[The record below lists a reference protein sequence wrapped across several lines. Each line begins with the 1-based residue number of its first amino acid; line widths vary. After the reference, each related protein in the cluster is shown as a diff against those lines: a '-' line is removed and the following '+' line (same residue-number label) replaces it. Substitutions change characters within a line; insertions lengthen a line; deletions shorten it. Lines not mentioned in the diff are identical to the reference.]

1 MGSDGF
7 RCRVLLLPVLNPR
20 RNDDPLPLLLPLTAA
35 GGDGGRRVLVV
46 VLVSGDCGGVAL
58 RRAVQ
63 GEGVAG
69 GEEAGEGPGHE
80 VGEGEAAAAGLRP
93 ERDAL
98 VEVGPGARHLLG
110 VGALPHHFG

>member
-7 RCRVLLLPVLNPR
+7 RCRVLLLPVLNPL

-35 GGDGGRRVLVV
+35 GGDGGRRVLLVVV
-46 VLVSGDCGGVAL
+46 VLVSGGVAL
-58 RRAVQ
+58 RRAVK

-80 VGEGEAAAAGLRP
+80 VGRRG
-93 ERDAL
+93 
-98 VEVGPGARHLLG
+98 
-110 VGALPHHFG
+110 